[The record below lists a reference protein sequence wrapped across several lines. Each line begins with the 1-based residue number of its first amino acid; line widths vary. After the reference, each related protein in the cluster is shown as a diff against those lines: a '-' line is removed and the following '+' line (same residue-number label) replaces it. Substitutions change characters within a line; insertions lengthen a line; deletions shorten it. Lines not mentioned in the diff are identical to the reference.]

1 MNLGGVNNPKLN
13 LGDLEML
20 WEQPQ
25 ELFPREIKPGISPHP
40 EDADYPGKAQAEGRS
55 SPESQLFQSRALD
68 WKWRLQNA
76 AGGKREIGLIGKGQ
90 LAQRG
95 GFSEGAAWPGFTQR
109 GSVGTRGSWEWEG
122 KLPEKS

>member
-55 SPESQLFQSRALD
+55 SPESQLFPELWIGS
-68 WKWRLQNA
+68 
-76 AGGKREIGLIGKGQ
+76 GGSKTQ
-90 LAQRG
+90 L
-95 GFSEGAAWPGFTQR
+95 
-109 GSVGTRGSWEWEG
+109 VGRG
-122 KLPEKS
+122 KLG